1 MGWGRHPLSRA
12 LDYECYHRPS
22 LKAAGEAVVTVALQ
36 DLRAPYLVC
45 HPRELCCRN
54 LCSCLD
60 VHAAFLSSVVFGFVL
75 WKRFISPVTV
85 IISMLRTGN
94 LGRSGAWEDYYPLP
108 SPKACA
114 PNIPCVSATV
124 WGEADTNSGF
134 NSGHTHLGLSSQYG
148 AAMRQ

>member
-94 LGRSGAWEDYYPLP
+94 LGRSGAWEDYVCTRYLLRRHVLLTSHACLP
-108 SPKACA
+108 QHGVRRALTL
-114 PNIPCVSATV
+114 VLTV
-124 WGEADTNSGF
+124 G
-134 NSGHTHLGLSSQYG
+134 THILAFHLSMGQP
-148 AAMRQ
+148 